1 MFFYIIFFI
10 AIDYH
15 LNNFFH
21 GDIKPANIF
30 FDGIINDELIMT
42 TDIGS
47 LLYLG
52 EPNDNGEKPS
62 LFVATSFTE

>member
-1 MFFYIIFFI
+1 M
-10 AIDYH
+10 
-15 LNNFFH
+15 FH

-30 FDGIINDELIMT
+30 YGRYTFEDPMT

-52 EPNDNGEKPS
+52 EPNENGEEPP

>member
-1 MFFYIIFFI
+1 M
-10 AIDYH
+10 
-15 LNNFFH
+15 FH

-30 FDGIINDELIMT
+30 FVEKNGNLDMT

-52 EPNDNGEKPS
+52 EPNENGEEPS

>member
-1 MFFYIIFFI
+1 M
-10 AIDYH
+10 
-15 LNNFFH
+15 FH

-30 FDGIINDELIMT
+30 FVDYIGKLDMT

-47 LLYLG
+47 LLNLG
-52 EPNDNGEKPS
+52 EPNENGEEPP

>member
-1 MFFYIIFFI
+1 M
-10 AIDYH
+10 
-15 LNNFFH
+15 FH

-30 FDGIINDELIMT
+30 YGGFYDDLIMT

-52 EPNDNGEKPS
+52 EPNENGEEPP
-62 LFVATSFTE
+62 LFLATSFTENFASPEFCEAVKN